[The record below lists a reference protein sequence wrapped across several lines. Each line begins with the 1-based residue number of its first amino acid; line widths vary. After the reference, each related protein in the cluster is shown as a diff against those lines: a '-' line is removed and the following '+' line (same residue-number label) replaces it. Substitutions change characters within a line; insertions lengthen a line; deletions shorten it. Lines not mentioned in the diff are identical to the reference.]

1 MISGCREVL
10 NNYLPDVWVYS
21 DHSKNVECAS
31 YGLALMAE
39 RFWLIFSDKG
49 SLITGEEI
57 YDAS

>member
-21 DHSKNVECAS
+21 DHSKNCESPS

-39 RFWLIFSDKG
+39 SDKG

-57 YDAS
+57 YDP

>member
-21 DHSKNVECAS
+21 DHSKNCESPS

-39 RFWLIFSDKG
+39 RFM
-49 SLITGEEI
+49 
-57 YDAS
+57 